1 MIWSGR
7 RDSNPRPQP
16 WQGCAL
22 PLSYARAPA
31 IRLSKRVRAA
41 VQEGLRLHSDE
52 PDADHTPPRRHGAGL
67 HISPVRNIYAP
78 TDDQNGRN
86 TMDMLIGQKT
96 GAQKKPGQRTPAQN
110 PPRGGP
116 GGIAGVA
123 SDEMIVD
130 GTEKT
135 FMQDVIEASRST
147 PVLVDFWATW
157 CGPCKQLTPALEKV
171 TRAAGGRIKLVKI
184 DIDANRALV
193 QQLAQIGLPLQSVPT
208 VAAFWQGQVADLF
221 QGALPESEIKRFV
234 ESLLKLAGGVM
245 PAADLLAEAR
255 VAMEAERF
263 EEAGGL
269 FSALLQDDPEN
280 PAAWAGLIRVLMALG
295 QEDQARDALE
305 QIPPAITDHAEING
319 ARSALLL
326 AEEGRRAS
334 SQLGEFERRLAAN
347 ADDHQARYDLAAAL
361 NAGGRRAE
369 AAEALLH
376 IIKQDRAWNDDAAR
390 LQLLK
395 LFEAWGLTDPATL
408 AARRKLSAL
417 LFR

>member
-1 MIWSGR
+1 
-7 RDSNPRPQP
+7 
-16 WQGCAL
+16 
-22 PLSYARAPA
+22 
-31 IRLSKRVRAA
+31 
-41 VQEGLRLHSDE
+41 
-52 PDADHTPPRRHGAGL
+52 
-67 HISPVRNIYAP
+67 
-78 TDDQNGRN
+78 
-86 TMDMLIGQKT
+86 MDMLIGQK
-96 GAQKKPGQRTPAQN
+96 AAGQRPVSQRPGSQRPGSQGAPA
-110 PPRGGP
+110 PAL
-116 GGIAGVA
+116 AGRNA
-123 SDEMIVD
+123 TAALAAEDMIVD
-130 GTEKT
+130 GTQQT
-135 FMQDVIEASRST
+135 FMQDVIEASRSV

-171 TRAAGGRIKLVKI
+171 TRAGGGRIKLVKI

-234 ESLLKLAGGVM
+234 ENLLKLAGGAM

-255 VAMEAERF
+255 AAMEAERF
-263 EEAGGL
+263 EDAGGL

-305 QIPPAITDHAEING
+305 QVPSALAEHPEVSG
-319 ARSALLL
+319 ARSALAL
-326 AEEGRRAS
+326 AEEGRKAT
-334 SQLGEFERRLAAN
+334 SQLSQFEQRLAIDPA
-347 ADDHQARYDLAAAL
+347 DHQARYDLAAAL
-361 NAGGRRAE
+361 NASGDRA
-369 AAEALLH
+369 AAADALLH
-376 IIKQDRAWNDDAAR
+376 IIKHDRSWNDDAAR

-417 LFR
+417 LFS